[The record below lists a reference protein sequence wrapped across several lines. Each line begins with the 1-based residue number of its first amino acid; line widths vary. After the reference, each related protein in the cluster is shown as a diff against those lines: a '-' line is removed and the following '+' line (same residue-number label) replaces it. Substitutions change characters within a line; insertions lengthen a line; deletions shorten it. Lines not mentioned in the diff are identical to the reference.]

1 MDAIYLVKMYV
12 EPKLFG
18 NIVLAL
24 IDHNKPFTSM
34 PMLRRDCYNKARLN
48 VNVWQTWCGQSDD
61 ENEQ

>member
-18 NIVLAL
+18 KIVLAL

-34 PMLRRDCYNKARLN
+34 PMLLL
-48 VNVWQTWCGQSDD
+48 QQSSSRCDHVAD
-61 ENEQ
+61 MEWSE